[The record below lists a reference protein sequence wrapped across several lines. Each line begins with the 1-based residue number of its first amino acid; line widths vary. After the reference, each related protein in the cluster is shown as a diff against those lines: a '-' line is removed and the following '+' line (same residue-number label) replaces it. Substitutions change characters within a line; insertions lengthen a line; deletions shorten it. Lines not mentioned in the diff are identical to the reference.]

1 MGKEIAF
8 TILGFI
14 FVAIGVVLA
23 LNLSPILLHATET
36 KTDIKIG
43 YGFIIFGAI
52 LFSAGLFRLL
62 RRPS

>member
-8 TILGFI
+8 IIVGFI
-14 FVAIGVVLA
+14 FVAIGAVLA
-23 LNLSPILLHATET
+23 LNLAPILLHTTET

-52 LFSAGLFRLL
+52 FFLSGLFRLL

>member
-1 MGKEIAF
+1 MGEEITF
-8 TILGFI
+8 TIVGSI

-23 LNLSPILLHATET
+23 LNLLPTPETET
-36 KTDIKIG
+36 DFKIG

>member
-1 MGKEIAF
+1 MGEEITF
-8 TILGFI
+8 TIVGFI

-23 LNLSPILLHATET
+23 LNLLHTPET